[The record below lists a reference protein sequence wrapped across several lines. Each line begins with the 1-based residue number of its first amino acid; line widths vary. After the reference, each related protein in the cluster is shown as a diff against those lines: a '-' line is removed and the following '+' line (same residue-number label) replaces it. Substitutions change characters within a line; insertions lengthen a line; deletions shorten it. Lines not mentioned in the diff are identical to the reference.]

1 VSVVVGKLSTGGF
14 QSALLD
20 AADQAVIITDAQR
33 TIVYWNAAAERLYGW
48 TAEERLGRNLLGDT
62 AAVAGPA
69 TEVLAGVE
77 RGGAWAGEFPV
88 PHKDGD
94 IVPAFITMA
103 PLQGRGGRLDGVLG
117 ISFDRSKDQATH
129 AGRAAL
135 AASLARRVVE
145 AHARR
150 LRPAGV
156 SLARTARDGV
166 VMLAVVAAATLVR
179 AALGALA
186 TDVAPFGAYYLA
198 VLAAALLGG
207 WRLGAVAVVLAAVVD
222 RYLFIVPLHSLVSP
236 GPAGAVGLLVFLV
249 AATGMVVGVEYT
261 RRLVIGLQSSR
272 HDLAERTVNYDSLF
286 GAMSE
291 GFALCEAIWDKDGR
305 LSDYTVSELNPA
317 LARMLGV
324 GAEAIGSKL
333 SDTSDD
339 RAAWLSICDRVLK
352 TGTPES
358 FEFHNPATGRWH
370 EIHINRVTESRIG
383 QLFFDITERKTAEI
397 RQGELFD
404 ELNHRVKNNLMMV
417 AGLLQ
422 MQARSATPEAREQL
436 LKAVDRVQS
445 IAQVHGALYHG
456 SQRHAVDFGA
466 YLQDLCASLSQSL
479 ISDDRVTLE
488 VEAEPAMLSVDT
500 AIPLGM
506 VVNELVTNAV
516 KYAYPEPATGV
527 ITVRFGRQEGGF
539 VLTVGDSGQG
549 LPGNIESRP
558 GSLGMKLI
566 NSLVAQVGGG
576 LSVSHHPGATF
587 EIMLPD
593 AASN

>member
-1 VSVVVGKLSTGGF
+1 MSVVVGKLSTGGF

-198 VLAAALLGG
+198 VLPPRC
-207 WRLGAVAVVLAAVVD
+207 W
-222 RYLFIVPLHSLVSP
+222 
-236 GPAGAVGLLVFLV
+236 AVG
-249 AATGMVVGVEYT
+249 
-261 RRLVIGLQSSR
+261 GLERSRWSWPLWWIAISSSSR
-272 HDLAERTVNYDSLF
+272 CT
-286 GAMSE
+286 
-291 GFALCEAIWDKDGR
+291 
-305 LSDYTVSELNPA
+305 
-317 LARMLGV
+317 
-324 GAEAIGSKL
+324 
-333 SDTSDD
+333 
-339 RAAWLSICDRVLK
+339 AWFRPD
-352 TGTPES
+352 P
-358 FEFHNPATGRWH
+358 P
-370 EIHINRVTESRIG
+370 
-383 QLFFDITERKTAEI
+383 
-397 RQGELFD
+397 
-404 ELNHRVKNNLMMV
+404 
-417 AGLLQ
+417 
-422 MQARSATPEAREQL
+422 ARSVYSCFSWPPRGWWWGWNTRA
-436 LKAVDRVQS
+436 
-445 IAQVHGALYHG
+445 G
-456 SQRHAVDFGA
+456 S
-466 YLQDLCASLSQSL
+466 
-479 ISDDRVTLE
+479 
-488 VEAEPAMLSVDT
+488 
-500 AIPLGM
+500 
-506 VVNELVTNAV
+506 
-516 KYAYPEPATGV
+516 
-527 ITVRFGRQEGGF
+527 
-539 VLTVGDSGQG
+539 
-549 LPGNIESRP
+549 
-558 GSLGMKLI
+558 
-566 NSLVAQVGGG
+566 
-576 LSVSHHPGATF
+576 
-587 EIMLPD
+587 
-593 AASN
+593 